1 MIKALDFRETTVG
14 NILRDAEGGAVA
26 SRLIAQGMSAADA
39 AAKAALFAAA
49 AHQLQ
54 AEGVGDSTPAAAFW
68 VPGRVEVLG
77 KHTDYA
83 GGRSLLGA
91 VTRGFAVVSA
101 DRLDARFRLFAAFSL
116 AGCRA
121 ACELELSP
129 HPAPVEPWA
138 AYPAAVARRLAAN
151 FGIELG
157 IDMALECDL
166 PEASGMS
173 SSSAVICASF
183 LALARRNG
191 LPASPKFRQL
201 LPRAEELC
209 HYLGCLENGQD
220 CGPELPGDAGVGT
233 FGGSE
238 DHTAIMCCAAGHLSQ
253 YAFCPTRLEATLAFP
268 PSFRLVVA
276 VSGATAHKGSDKLQD
291 YNNAALLARWAAAAA
306 AAAAAATAPGEA
318 TPGVPP
324 ASPPAAPP
332 TLASVV
338 RAAAARIGAEPS
350 SEATRDAV
358 LANLC
363 AADNGLTYGPAGL
376 VAEGD
381 GAARFAA
388 GALARRFEQFFAE
401 SERIIPRAAAALAS
415 GQLAD
420 LAAAVD
426 ESQRLT
432 VEYLQ
437 NTVEETAWLPAEA
450 RRLGALAASPPWS
463 PLHKHTLA
471 PPLAR
476 LLVPPITF
484 KFAPIRRARRLRL
497 RRRLRRQR
505 VGTRSILIA
514 PNCCCHSSSPWP
526 R

>member
-1 MIKALDFRETTVG
+1 M
-14 NILRDAEGGAVA
+14 
-26 SRLIAQGMSAADA
+26 
-39 AAKAALFAAA
+39 
-49 AHQLQ
+49 
-54 AEGVGDSTPAAAFW
+54 
-68 VPGRVEVLG
+68 
-77 KHTDYA
+77 
-83 GGRSLLGA
+83 
-91 VTRGFAVVSA
+91 
-101 DRLDARFRLFAAFSL
+101 
-116 AGCRA
+116 
-121 ACELELSP
+121 
-129 HPAPVEPWA
+129 
-138 AYPAAVARRLAAN
+138 
-151 FGIELG
+151 
-157 IDMALECDL
+157 
-166 PEASGMS
+166 
-173 SSSAVICASF
+173 
-183 LALARRNG
+183 
-191 LPASPKFRQL
+191 
-201 LPRAEELC
+201 
-209 HYLGCLENGQD
+209 
-220 CGPELPGDAGVGT
+220 
-233 FGGSE
+233 
-238 DHTAIMCCAAGHLSQ
+238 
-253 YAFCPTRLEATLAFP
+253 
-268 PSFRLVVA
+268 
-276 VSGATAHKGSDKLQD
+276 
-291 YNNAALLARWAAAAA
+291 
-306 AAAAAATAPGEA
+306 
-318 TPGVPP
+318 
-324 ASPPAAPP
+324 
-332 TLASVV
+332 V

-358 LANLC
+358 LANLR

-381 GAARFAA
+381 GATRFAA

-401 SERIIPRAAAALAS
+401 SELIIPRAAAALAS

-420 LAAAVD
+420 LATAVD

-514 PNCCCHSSSPWP
+514 PICCRHSSPPWP